1 MYNVYVNI
9 LIGVIQ
15 YMNKIQLLKE
25 YTYISICN
33 FDFNILIHFDY
44 DNEVLL
50 YSLKY
55 EDNEYYDNVDYLIEY
70 ASSFDEE
77 VIYNTIKKFML
88 IHVWSELDKSIVLND
103 YKEWK
108 IEVVNDGLKLINK
121 TTKQWATWNIYDYD
135 EDYEVVQNKIIK
147 FLKLQTI
154 TK

>member
-33 FDFNILIHFDY
+33 FDFKILIHFDY

-77 VIYNTIKKFML
+77 TIDKAIKKFML
-88 IHVWSELDKSIVLND
+88 VHVWSELDKWIVLND
-103 YKEWK
+103 YNEWK
-108 IEVVNDGLKLINK
+108 IEVINDGLKLINK